1 MKLDGK
7 VALVTGAGSGL
18 GEAIALLFAREGAD
32 IAVNDI
38 DLKSAEKTAAE
49 ITKMGRRAIA
59 IKADVT
65 AVAEVNAMVERV
77 ISELGGI
84 DILVNNAGIG
94 GGGPVLEESLETW
107 DRVVSVHLR
116 GAYLCSR
123 GAGRWMSSHKTGT
136 IVNMASIAGMKGS
149 VNMNAY
155 SSAKGGVIILTRA
168 LAMEW
173 AKYNIRV
180 NCIAPGIINTPMT
193 QHTAAVWCTPER
205 LKEMV
210 PLGRMGESEEVAKL
224 ALFLASSDSSY
235 ITAITIPID
244 GGMLYRGD

>member
-1 MKLDGK
+1 MKLEGK
-7 VALVTGAGSGL
+7 VALITGAGSGL
-18 GEAIALLFAREGAD
+18 GEAIALRFAQEGAD

-38 DLKSAEKTAAE
+38 DLTSAEKTAVA
-49 ITKMGRRAIA
+49 IKKMGRRALA

-65 AVAEVNAMVERV
+65 AVAEVNAMVDHV
-77 ISELGGI
+77 INQLGGVH
-84 DILVNNAGIG
+84 ILVNNAGIG

-107 DRVVSVHLR
+107 DRVLSVHLR

-123 GAGRWMSSHKTGT
+123 AAGQWMASQKTGT
-136 IVNMASIAGMKGS
+136 IVNMSSIAGMKGS

-155 SSAKGGVIILTRA
+155 SSAKGGVISLTRA

-205 LKEMV
+205 IKEMV
-210 PLGRMGESEEVAKL
+210 PLGRIGESEEVANL

-244 GGMLYRGD
+244 GGMLYKGD